1 MPNKVTILVAAY
13 NAQTYLTQC
22 LDSLVRQTL
31 REIQIVCIDDASTDG
46 TWRIMKRYAD
56 ADPRF
61 VLLRHSENLGQA
73 RARNYGLTR
82 ADGEFVTM
90 VDSDDWLAP
99 DALAEAYATATS
111 TPETDAALFELVYFY
126 QSSGRCVPYPLRAS
140 GRCFTGEEAFRLSMD
155 WSLHGLYLV
164 RREIHQRYPFDDSCR
179 LFSDDN
185 TTRIHYLH
193 CRQVRLSSGKYYY
206 RQHDQSTTR
215 RCSIRHFD
223 RLDAELSMKRQ
234 LEAERVSRSLLA
246 QQETHHWRILIES
259 HIYWHHHRK
268 KFTKEENLFIRRKL
282 HEHWRKA
289 DINLIDPAMRHK
301 FGYMPLRSHYRLFCL
316 MTGVYGRIQAVVHHL
331 KGLPVK

>member
-1 MPNKVTILVAAY
+1 MPHKVTILVAAY
-13 NAQTYLTQC
+13 NAQAYLTQC
-22 LDSLVRQTL
+22 LDSLVGQTL

-90 VDSDDWLAP
+90 VDS
-99 DALAEAYATATS
+99 ALAKAYAAATA

-126 QSSGRCVPYPLRAS
+126 QSSGCYAPYPLRAS
-140 GRCFTGEEAFRLSMD
+140 GCCFTGEEAFRLSMD

-185 TTRIHYLH
+185 TTRIHFLH
-193 CRQVRLSSGKYYY
+193 CRQVRLSGGKYYY

-234 LEAERVSRSLLA
+234 LVAEGVARSVLA
-246 QQETHHWRILIES
+246 QQETHHWRILIELY
-259 HIYWHHHRK
+259 IYWRRHRK
-268 KFTKEENLFIRRKL
+268 KFTKEENLIISRKL
-282 HEHWRKA
+282 HEHWRSA
-289 DINLIDPAMRHK
+289 DLNLVDPAMRRK
-301 FGYMPLRSHYRLFCL
+301 FGYMPLRPHFRLFCL
-316 MTGVYGRIQAVVHHL
+316 MTGIYGRMQAVIHRL
-331 KGLPVK
+331 KGLPTK